1 MGYFGTLAGLLY
13 GKKTYLVAIVMAV
26 LNLAVA
32 MNWITPAHLDQINLV
47 LTALGLSALRA
58 GINKV

>member
-1 MGYFGTLAGLLY
+1 MEATLNTLA
-13 GKKTYLVAIVMAV
+13 GKKTYITAFVLAA

-32 MNWITPAHLDQINLV
+32 FGWISPAHLDQINFV

-58 GINKV
+58 GVQKSV